1 MSHKPTVSSFV
12 GTFLKPEMWHVYHQ
26 VSGLKKF
33 RSVVMTRE
41 RSNPETFPHDEVFV
55 LPEARS
61 QWWNRAWLKYVLR
74 KPQVIYKGT
83 GRVVL
88 QALDQVHTDL
98 LHIYFGHEATRLAP
112 IFEHCKK
119 PMVVSFHGAD
129 LGAYVRRPGD
139 IVWLPEV
146 FDKAKLILARC
157 ESFIPILKELGCP
170 PEKLRLNRTSVPWQF
185 FARQERKWP
194 EDGAWGL
201 VQACRLT
208 AKKGVLTA
216 LRAFAQF
223 VKKYPNA
230 TFTIA
235 GDGPQLGEIQREVW
249 RLGLTRKVF
258 FVGFLDREALRRL
271 FYQSHFFLH
280 PSEANNLNDIEG
292 IPNSLLEAMATG
304 LVCFSTPHAGIPEA
318 VENEKDGYLLP
329 EKNADA
335 LAEKLLALAQDETT
349 YRRVSQ
355 AATEKIKTIFAPELQ
370 INILEEIYQEALKG

>member
-1 MSHKPTVSSFV
+1 MNSKPTVSSFV

-26 VSGLKKF
+26 VTGLKKF
-33 RSVVMTRE
+33 SSVVITRE

-55 LPEARS
+55 LPEGRS

-88 QALDQVHTDL
+88 QALEQVHTDL
-98 LHIYFGHEATRLAP
+98 WHIYFGHEATRLAP
-112 IFEHCKK
+112 IFEHWEK
-119 PMVVSFHGAD
+119 PTVVSFHGAD

-157 ESFIPILKELGCP
+157 ESFMPILKELGCP

-185 FARQERKWP
+185 FARQERNWP
-194 EDGAWGL
+194 TDGAWGL

-208 AKKGVLTA
+208 AKKGVITA

-223 VKKYPNA
+223 VKQYPKA

-249 RLGLTRKVF
+249 RLDLTRKVF
-258 FVGFLDREALRRL
+258 FVGFLDREALRSL

-318 VENEKDGYLLP
+318 VTHEKDGYLLP
-329 EKNADA
+329 EKNAEA
-335 LAEKLLALAQDETT
+335 LAEKLLALTRDEPT
-349 YRRVSQ
+349 YRKVSQ
-355 AATEKIKTIFAPELQ
+355 AATEKIKAIFAPELQ
-370 INILEEIYQEALKG
+370 IKILEDIYQEALNS